1 MDIDNNNGLE
11 QTGPVKSSGQTVS
24 DDSPVLTVENLPKI
38 LVTNVCNETREPWL
52 AWAPEIPFE
61 NLASSSRG
69 SEREVGRESLD
80 EELNNLMDISIEIE
94 SNKVMKV
101 DYIDT
106 WTVTL
111 RNPEMMAEYSQQKDT
126 TYRSSI
132 FSLTILWIFVFVS
145 QLFEI
150 PNHLRRDHFG
160 LTFSLVSGS
169 VFLCFLLAQLVV
181 VVAQYSPAVSKRI
194 RDISDKFS
202 NCQKTRKIVITFTVI
217 MMVGACTV
225 SSLDIVREL
234 QHEYEGEESQD
245 LYIRHSS
252 QYLGYIWIV
261 SIISLSTFIKLHY
274 LYKAILLSVIFLL
287 YSALIVTFVLLLP
300 QYNIL
305 LTRDELNY
313 LSHINSFT
321 V

>member
-11 QTGPVKSSGQTVS
+11 QTGPVKSSGQNGS

-217 MMVGACTV
+217 MMLGACTV

-234 QHEYEGEESQD
+234 QHEYQSEESQD

>member
-1 MDIDNNNGLE
+1 MPALASGC
-11 QTGPVKSSGQTVS
+11 TGPVKSSGQNGS